1 MLVNGLP
8 NACIQ
13 AEDRGLSYGDGVFRT
28 LRLCNGKPL
37 YWQHHIE
44 KLRHDCHALALSCPD
59 EETLLAEIIQVA
71 GLRPDAVVKIIV
83 TRGCGQRGYA
93 IPATGQSTRIVDCQP
108 LPKYPPEYATSGI
121 AVHRCRIKLGHQPML
136 AGIKHLNR
144 LENVLAAS
152 ECAEAGFPEGLL
164 EDEAGAV
171 VGGTRSNLFIVRNNT
186 LATPDLSR
194 CGVAGVQRKR
204 ALKFAHQHAIPC
216 RIDHLRMDDLLT
228 ADEIFLVN
236 SVFGLWPVRE
246 FPGYLRSEHPV
257 ADTMREWLNED
268 EA

>member
-8 NACIQ
+8 NTCIQ

-28 LRLCNGKPL
+28 LVIRNAKPL
-37 YWQHHIE
+37 NWQHHIE
-44 KLRHDCHALALSCPD
+44 KLRHDCHALELSCPD

-71 GLRPDAVVKIIV
+71 GVRPDAVVKIIV

-93 IPATGQSTRIVDCQP
+93 IPATSQSTRIIDCHP
-108 LPKYPPEYATSGI
+108 LPQYPPEYATSGI
-121 AVHRCRIKLGHQPML
+121 AVHRCRIKLGHQPIL

-144 LENVLAAS
+144 LENVLAAT

-171 VGGTRSNLFIVRNNT
+171 VGGTRSNLFIVRNNALT
-186 LATPDLSR
+186 TPDLSR

-204 ALKFAHQHAIPC
+204 ALMFAHQHAIPC
-216 RIDHLRMDDLLT
+216 RIDRLRMGDLLT

-246 FPGYLRSEHPV
+246 FPGYLRTEHPV
-257 ADTMREWLNED
+257 ADKMREWLD
-268 EA
+268 EVEA

>member
-28 LRLCNGKPL
+28 LRIRNAKPL
-37 YWQHHIE
+37 HWQHHIE
-44 KLRHDCHALALSCPD
+44 KLRHDCHALALPCPD
-59 EETLLAEIIQVA
+59 EETLLAEIIQLA
-71 GLRPDAVVKIIV
+71 GLRQDAVVKIIV
-83 TRGCGQRGYA
+83 TRGCAQRGYA
-93 IPATGQSTRIVDCQP
+93 IPATSQLTRILDCQP
-108 LPKYPPEYATSGI
+108 LPQYPPEYATSGI
-121 AVHRCRIKLGHQPML
+121 AVHICRIKLGHQPIL

-152 ECAEAGFPEGLL
+152 ECTEAGFPEGLL

-171 VGGTRSNLFIVRNNT
+171 IGGTRSNLFIVRNNA

-204 ALKFAHQHAIPC
+204 VLMFAHRHAIPC
-216 RIDHLRMDDLLT
+216 RIDRLRMDDLLA

-236 SVFGLWPVRE
+236 SVFGLWSVRE
-246 FPGYLRSEHPV
+246 FAGYLRSEHPV
-257 ADTMREWLNED
+257 ADKMREWLNED